1 MRPCLAACI
10 TVLGRLNQIGGC
22 VILLR
27 RALSTYGVLAFV
39 LVDEELPITSGY
51 SIILSGVAA

>member
-1 MRPCLAACI
+1 MRPLLAACI
-10 TVLGRLNQIGGC
+10 IVLGRLYQIGGC

-39 LVDEELPITSGY
+39 LVDEELPITSGF